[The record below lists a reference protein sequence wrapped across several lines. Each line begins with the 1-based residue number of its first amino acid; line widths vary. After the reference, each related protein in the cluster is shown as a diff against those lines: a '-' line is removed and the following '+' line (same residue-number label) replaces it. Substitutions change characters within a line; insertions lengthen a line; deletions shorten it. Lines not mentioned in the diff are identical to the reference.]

1 MEIEEKP
8 LRKRV
13 PLVDDYHLLTYQHLD
28 STNDEARRLAEGG
41 GAHGAFI
48 WALNQMDG
56 RGRRG
61 NEWVSQRGNLF
72 VSALLQPECEFK
84 NLPQLSFVAAAA
96 AHASVAPVLPA
107 AELKLKWPNDL
118 MLGGAKLAGL
128 LLESF
133 ETIDEDTGETKRWAV
148 IGLGMNIENAPANL
162 ERPATCM
169 RHAGVELISAKIVL
183 SRFIHHF
190 VEWYELWQD
199 DGFEPIKKYWLNHA
213 LHKDEP
219 MEVLMGDE
227 CIMGTFAG
235 MDDTGSLL
243 LKEKTGEVRTISSGE
258 VLL

>member
-1 MEIEEKP
+1 VAVGDKP
-8 LRKRV
+8 ERKRV
-13 PLVDDYHLLTYQHLD
+13 PLVNDYHLLTYQQLD

-48 WALNQMDG
+48 WALNQVDG

-61 NEWVSQRGNLF
+61 NDWVSQKGNLF
-72 VSALLQPECEFK
+72 VSALLQPQCDL
-84 NLPQLSFVAAAA
+84 NILPQLSFVAAAA

-107 AELKLKWPNDL
+107 SDLKLKWPNDL
-118 MLGGAKLAGL
+118 MLSGEKLAGL

-133 ETIDEDTGETKRWAV
+133 ETKDEETGETKRWAV
-148 IGLGMNIENAPANL
+148 VGLGMNIENAPANL
-162 ERPATCM
+162 EKPATCL

-199 DGFEPIKKYWLNHA
+199 DGFAPIKKYWMNYA
-213 LHKDEP
+213 LHKEEP
-219 MEVLMGDE
+219 MEILTGDE
-227 CIMGTFAG
+227 FYTGTFDG
-235 MDDTGSLL
+235 LDDSGNLL
-243 LKEKTGEVRTISSGE
+243 LKEKDGTIKTITAGE